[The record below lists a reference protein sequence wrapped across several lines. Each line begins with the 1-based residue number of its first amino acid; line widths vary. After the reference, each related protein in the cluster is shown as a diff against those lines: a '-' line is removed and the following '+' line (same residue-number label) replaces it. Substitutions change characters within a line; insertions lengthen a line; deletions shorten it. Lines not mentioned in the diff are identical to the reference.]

1 MACDGEEDSTAQD
14 ASGAQKDPEAWKLEK
29 GAEDE
34 ADGGGSPGSGTA
46 REVAEEVA
54 EKANAESQR

>member
-1 MACDGEEDSTAQD
+1 MARAGEEVGTAQD
-14 ASGAQKDPEAWKLEK
+14 ASGAQTDPEAWKLEK
-29 GAEDE
+29 GAEGE

-54 EKANAESQR
+54 DKANAESQW